1 MSDSDLNKADG
12 CDIFFSLL
20 IVILLLA
27 GFFIFQSVTE
37 PDQPL
42 EVDNKTTQTR
52 MEKIAKHEAIDSVYN
67 LTIDTFHR
75 DNNSSM
81 EKVMSQVIN
90 QYTGK

>member
-27 GFFIFQSVTE
+27 GFFIFQSVTK

-42 EVDNKTTQTR
+42 EVDNKTTKTR

-67 LTIDTFHR
+67 LTIDTFHM

>member
-20 IVILLLA
+20 IVISLLA

-67 LTIDTFHR
+67 LTIDTFHM